1 MLESPLLML
10 DIRANLGRVQEAV
23 ARACARAGRSPDHV
37 LLIAV
42 SKTVEAERIRLAVA
56 AGVAALGENRV
67 QEARDKIG
75 TLGRPVPWH
84 LIGSLQTNKARDAA
98 RLFDWIHSVD
108 RLELAQELSR
118 RAHGGERV
126 LNVLL
131 QVNLGDEPQKGGAAP
146 ADLKGLCD
154 AVSGLPGLRVRGLM
168 AIPPVAESPEAT
180 RPYFRR
186 LRELRDQLGLE
197 HCSMGMSADFEAA
210 IEEGAT
216 MVRVGTA
223 IFGPRA
229 PRPSTLSSQGRG
241 KREGPEG
248 EGENTR

>member
-1 MLESPLLML
+1 ML
-10 DIRANLGRVQEAV
+10 DMRANLGRVQESV

-42 SKTVEAERIRLAVA
+42 SKTMEAERIRLAIE

-67 QEARDKIG
+67 QEAKEKIAA
-75 TLGRPVPWH
+75 LGHPVPWH

-108 RLELAQELSR
+108 RLDLARELSR
-118 RAHGGERV
+118 RAGDRV

-131 QVNLGDEPQKGGAAP
+131 QVNLGDEPQKGGIAP
-146 ADLKGLCD
+146 AEVKRL
-154 AVSGLPGLRVRGLM
+154 AESVAGLPGLRVRGLM
-168 AIPPVAESPEAT
+168 AIPPAAENPEDT
-180 RPYFRR
+180 RPHFRR
-186 LRELRDQLGLE
+186 LRELRDELGFE
-197 HCSMGMSADFEAA
+197 HCSMGMSADYEVA

-229 PRPSTLSSQGRG
+229 SSHGSH
-241 KREGPEG
+241 
-248 EGENTR
+248 T

>member
-1 MLESPLLML
+1 ML

-42 SKTVEAERIRLAVA
+42 SKTVDAERIRLAIA

-67 QEARDKIG
+67 QEAREKIEA
-75 TLGRPVPWH
+75 LGRPVPWH
-84 LIGSLQTNKARDAA
+84 LIGSLQTNKAKEAA

-108 RLELAQELSR
+108 RLELARELSR
-118 RAHGGERV
+118 RAHGAERT
-126 LNVLL
+126 LDVLL
-131 QVNLGDEPQKGGAAP
+131 QVNLGDEPQKGGVAP
-146 ADLKGLCD
+146 AEVKVLQE
-154 AVSGLPGLRVRGLM
+154 AMAGLPGLRVRGLM
-168 AIPPVAESPEAT
+168 AIPPVTESPERT

-186 LRELRDQLGLE
+186 LRELRDELGLE
-197 HCSMGMSADFEAA
+197 HLSMGMSADFEVA

-223 IFGPRA
+223 IFGA
-229 PRPSTLSSQGRG
+229 RPAA
-241 KREGPEG
+241 
-248 EGENTR
+248 

>member
-1 MLESPLLML
+1 ML
-10 DIRANLGRVQEAV
+10 DMRANLGRVQESV
-23 ARACARAGRSPDHV
+23 ARACARARRAPDSV

-42 SKTVEAERIRLAVA
+42 SKTVEIERVRLAIE

-67 QEARDKIG
+67 QEAKEKIEA
-75 TLGRPVPWH
+75 LGRPVPWH

-98 RLFDWIHSVD
+98 RLFDWVQSVD

-118 RAHGGERV
+118 RAHAASRR
-126 LNVLL
+126 LSVLL
-131 QVNLGDEPQKGGAAP
+131 QVNLGDEPQKGGVAVAELKRLHEVVAA
-146 ADLKGLCD
+146 
-154 AVSGLPGLRVRGLM
+154 LPNLSVRGLM
-168 AIPPVAESPEAT
+168 AIPPATGEPEQA

-186 LRELRDQLGLE
+186 LRELRDELGLE
-197 HCSMGMSADFEAA
+197 HCSMGMSADYEVA

-229 PRPSTLSSQGRG
+229 PRSGAHA
-241 KREGPEG
+241 
-248 EGENTR
+248 

>member
-1 MLESPLLML
+1 ML
-10 DIRANLGRVQEAV
+10 DMRANLGRVQEAV

-42 SKTVEAERIRLAVA
+42 SKTMDVERVRLAIA

-67 QEARDKIG
+67 QEAKEKIEA
-75 TLGRPVPWH
+75 LGRPVPWH

-118 RAHGGERV
+118 RAERV
-126 LNVLL
+126 LNILL
-131 QVNLGDEPQKGGAAP
+131 QVNLGDEPQKGGVAP
-146 ADLKGLCD
+146 AELKRLHELV
-154 AVSGLPGLRVRGLM
+154 AALPNLKVRGLM
-168 AIPPVAESPEAT
+168 AIPPATEQPEQA
-180 RPYFRR
+180 RPFFRQ
-186 LRELRDQLGLE
+186 LRELREQLGLE
-197 HCSMGMSADFEAA
+197 HCSMGMSADFEVA

-229 PRPSTLSSQGRG
+229 PRGG
-241 KREGPEG
+241 G
-248 EGENTR
+248 E

>member
-1 MLESPLLML
+1 ML
-10 DIRANLGRVQEAV
+10 DMRANLGRVQEAV
-23 ARACARAGRSPDHV
+23 ARACARAGRSPDDV

-42 SKTVEAERIRLAVA
+42 SKTMNVERVRLAIA

-67 QEARDKIG
+67 QEAKEKIEA
-75 TLGRPVPWH
+75 LGRPVPWH

-118 RAHGGERV
+118 RAERV
-126 LNVLL
+126 LNILL
-131 QVNLGDEPQKGGAAP
+131 QVNLGDEPQKGGVAP
-146 ADLKGLCD
+146 AELKRLHELV
-154 AVSGLPGLRVRGLM
+154 AALPNLKVRGLM
-168 AIPPVAESPEAT
+168 AIPPATLQPEQA
-180 RPYFRR
+180 RPFFRQ
-186 LRELRDQLGLE
+186 LRELREQLGLE
-197 HCSMGMSADFEAA
+197 HCSMGMSADFEVA

-229 PRPSTLSSQGRG
+229 PRGG
-241 KREGPEG
+241 G
-248 EGENTR
+248 EHTG